1 MKVDYPARDVQF
13 IERLYLLG
21 LKGYLLKSPANSEQ
35 DFLEE
40 MIETQRKKVNDLKTE
55 FYESKGNEKTTS
67 FYRENL
73 KRQHIYLDL
82 LLEKKRVFENSKKPS
97 KKANKKS

>member
-1 MKVDYPARDVQF
+1 MKVDYQAGDVQF

-21 LKGYLLKSPANSEQ
+21 LKEYLLKSPANSEQ

-55 FYESKGNEKTTS
+55 FYESKGNEKTAS